1 MVLWA
6 YLLGGSFGLNPGL
19 HLESLD
25 LYAIIVMNMGQGRF
39 FIEDLYSIV
48 IIIVFVIVI
57 ISSYLI
63 WEFLDF
69 INHLLFSYPLLSYL
83 LDWWVQFVK
92 LIFIKDLIVII
103 VLVLILMA
111 EFDCSFYIYLSK

>member
-1 MVLWA
+1 LVLWA

-39 FIEDLYSIV
+39 FIEDLYSYSIV
-48 IIIVFVIVI
+48 IVIVIVI